1 MSKLAERLG
10 RYVETRGM
18 GEEHKVYLTIDHQG
32 FCVTPY
38 GCEDADQ
45 AEWFRG
51 QLLIALERLVRT
63 ERIRLRMPRG
73 GPAEPVGG
81 VSRPGVDDQPR
92 LPF

>member
-10 RYVETRGM
+10 RYVETREA
-18 GEEHKVYLTIDHQG
+18 GEERRVYLTVDHQS

-51 QLLIALERLVRT
+51 QLLVALERLVRT
-63 ERIRLRMPRG
+63 ERIRLRMPC
-73 GPAEPVGG
+73 AEAAEL
-81 VSRPGVDDQPR
+81 VSEVLPPPVDDQPR